1 LPKSEAYD
9 SGQFYA
15 LRHRLRF
22 TQITDQTPEQKMEQ
36 RVKFNTDLIKRY
48 DVAGPR
54 YTSYPTAVQF
64 MEGFDAEAYRRFTA
78 ASNSELIPKPLSLY
92 VHLPFCRSLCYYCG
106 CMKKVTRHENQADH
120 YLGLLNK
127 EIALQGELFDHDRE
141 VVQLHFGGGTP
152 TFHDDEK
159 LKALMAVLGEHF
171 SLSTDDSREFSIEVD
186 PRTVGRERLAQ
197 LAAMGFN
204 RISLGVQDINPE
216 VQEAVNRIQ
225 DKDETLDMVEASREL
240 GFNSVSI
247 DLIYGLPLQTVDS
260 FADTIDT
267 VVSVKPNRLAVYN
280 YAHLPHLFRAQRMI
294 DSNDIPSPETK
305 LELMELTIDKLT
317 DAGYVYIGMDHFSLP
332 DDELTIAQQEGGLQ
346 RNFQGYSTRR
356 ECDLV
361 GLGVSA
367 IGKVGDCY
375 AQNLKDIPTWQSVVA
390 EGKLPIWRGV
400 SLNTEDRLRR
410 GIIESIMCHGEV
422 NYREFEA
429 NYAIDFHD
437 HFALELGN
445 LEQLA
450 DDGLIE
456 MGDDEFKAT
465 PEGRLLLRAIA
476 MTFDEYMQEPATRPK
491 FSRVI

>member
-1 LPKSEAYD
+1 
-9 SGQFYA
+9 
-15 LRHRLRF
+15 
-22 TQITDQTPEQKMEQ
+22 MEQ
-36 RVKFNTDLIKRY
+36 RVKFNTELIKRY
-48 DVAGPR
+48 DIAGPR

-64 MEGFDAEAYRRFTA
+64 MEGFDAEAYKRFTA

-92 VHLPFCRSLCYYCG
+92 VHLPFCKSLCYYCG
-106 CMKKVTRHENQADH
+106 CMKKVTRHEHQADH
-120 YLGLLNK
+120 YLGLLHK

-152 TFHDDEK
+152 TFHNDEK
-159 LKALMAVLGEHF
+159 LNALMAVLGEHF
-171 SLSTDDSREFSIEVD
+171 SLSSDDSREFSIEVD
-186 PRTVGRERLAQ
+186 PRTVGRDRLAQ
-197 LAAMGFN
+197 LASMGFN
-204 RISLGVQDINPE
+204 RISLGVQDIDPK

-240 GFNSVSI
+240 GFNSFSI
-247 DLIYGLPLQTVDS
+247 DLIYGLPLQTVES
-260 FADTIDT
+260 FTDTIDT
-267 VVSVKPNRLAVYN
+267 VVGVKPNRLAVYN

-294 DSNDIPSPETK
+294 DSKDIPSPETK
-305 LELMELTIDKLT
+305 LKLMELTIDKLT
-317 DAGYVYIGMDHFSLP
+317 NAGYVYIGMDHFALP
-332 DDELTIAQQEGGLQ
+332 DDELTVAQQEGGLQ

-410 GIIESIMCHGEV
+410 SIIESIMCHGEV
-422 NYREFEA
+422 KFGEFES

-476 MTFDEYMQEPATRPK
+476 MIFDEYMQEPATRPK